1 MDCSMPGCC
10 VLHSLLEFAQIPV
23 HGVDDVIF
31 PLPLLSSSPGLL
43 PGAEEGLRG
52 EELRVMLHKS
62 VSQFGL

>member
-1 MDCSMPGCC
+1 M
-10 VLHSLLEFAQIPV
+10 SL
-23 HGVDDVIF
+23 F
-31 PLPLLSSSPGLL
+31 PLPLLGSGPGLL